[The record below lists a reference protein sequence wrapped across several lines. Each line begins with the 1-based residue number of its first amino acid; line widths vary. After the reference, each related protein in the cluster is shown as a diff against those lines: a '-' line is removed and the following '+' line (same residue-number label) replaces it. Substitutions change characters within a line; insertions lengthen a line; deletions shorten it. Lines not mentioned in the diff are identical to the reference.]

1 MSSIIYT
8 INIKGRLLRMNRF
21 MQRLYDF
28 MYGRYGVDK
37 LTAFLVLLHLLL
49 NGIGS
54 FMRNRAVYFTFLF
67 LALGVLVFAIFRTLS
82 KNIDRRRR
90 EGEWFD
96 NLLVRTNYTE
106 HIRSFRRWCKRQAL
120 RIKFFK
126 THRFRVCPCCKEN
139 LRLSKKRGKREIT
152 CPKCGNRFT
161 VHILF

>member
-1 MSSIIYT
+1 
-8 INIKGRLLRMNRF
+8 MNRF

-37 LTAFLVLLHLLL
+37 LTFFLILLNFLL

-54 FMRNRAVYFTFLF
+54 FMRNRVAYFVFYFFALAVF
-67 LALGVLVFAIFRTLS
+67 GFAMFRVLS
-82 KNIDRRRR
+82 KNIEQRRR

-96 NLLVRTNYTE
+96 RILFRTDFTGHMRN
-106 HIRSFRRWCKRQAL
+106 FRRWCKRQSL

-161 VHILF
+161 IHILF

>member
-1 MSSIIYT
+1 
-8 INIKGRLLRMNRF
+8 MNRF

-37 LTAFLVLLHLLL
+37 LTFFLILLNFLL

-54 FMRNRAVYFTFLF
+54 FMRNRVAYFVFYF
-67 LALGVLVFAIFRTLS
+67 LALAVFGFAVFRVLS
-82 KNIDRRRR
+82 KNIEQRRR

-96 NLLVRTNYTE
+96 HILFRTDFTG
-106 HIRSFRRWCKRQAL
+106 HMRRLRRWCKRQSL

-161 VHILF
+161 IHILF